1 MAVIVG
7 ALNRFWLT
15 SCNPVV
21 ISNSLLIIT
30 KVLTFLTFVVVLF
43 IFCAQ
48 CTEKYD

>member
-1 MAVIVG
+1 MAVVGG

-30 KVLTFLTFVVVLF
+30 KFFTFFTFVVVLF
-43 IFCAQ
+43 MFCAQ